1 MTHQELLDFFES
13 CNPLTRKPTENFLTL
28 KKHFDT
34 HVLPRRKIINELD
47 LFRDFKELQDNECY
61 SSEFIQSVIRKEQA
75 FARTVYTWGE
85 LSSIFAQESFSSEE
99 ARICTGQQ
107 LFITPYSIPFNDLPD
122 YIYNQM
128 VDTRFID
135 INLFY
140 KVRSFWNFSHQCYIA
155 IWYREDYRSSL
166 PDFWVPSVPQKIWL
180 SYVDDFILCWHKENE
195 TCYFVFLD
203 TQ

>member
-47 LFRDFKELQDNECY
+47 LFRDFKERQDNECY
-61 SSEFIQSVIRKEQA
+61 SSEFIQSVLWYEKN
-75 FARTVYTWGE
+75 FMHSVYYNGE
-85 LSSIFAQESFSSEE
+85 LSSIFTQESFPNKE
-99 ARICTGQQ
+99 ARIYTGQQ

-122 YIYNQM
+122 YIYKQM
-128 VDTRFID
+128 IETRFINTRL
-135 INLFY
+135 ICKLP
-140 KVRSFWNFSHQCYIA
+140 SFWNFSHQCYLSYYFRDTYSA
-155 IWYREDYRSSL
+155 DEPEDWL
-166 PDFWVPSVPQKIWL
+166 KFPTQTWL
-180 SYVDDFILCWHKENE
+180 SYVDDFILCWNKRNKI
-195 TCYFVFLD
+195 CYFVFLD